1 MVAIPGGANTG
12 WDGSHTPE
20 PQPTRKEIAMT
31 IEQLAQEILDLR
43 DEDRDA
49 LEGATAVET
58 EAFAAFASEYLAMVR
73 PCTNCHI
80 P

>member
-1 MVAIPGGANTG
+1 
-12 WDGSHTPE
+12 
-20 PQPTRKEIAMT
+20 MT

>member
-1 MVAIPGGANTG
+1 
-12 WDGSHTPE
+12 
-20 PQPTRKEIAMT
+20 MT
-31 IEQLAQEILDLR
+31 IEELAQELLDLR
-43 DEDRDA
+43 TEDREE
-49 LEGATAVET
+49 LEGATQVEV